1 MPNKIDPTELDAPV
15 ATAREVIPF
24 RERKQDIA
32 LWIFFL
38 VNVIFVTYQ
47 ADIEQLVIRDPD
59 NFTYPIWPP
68 AYMIDFLHWYFENYD
83 PLLYERPVWYTT
95 IVCIDQVVY
104 GPFYIAALYAFWKGK
119 EWIRN
124 WSIIWASVMLTTV
137 TIILGEEIAGPF
149 ASDHLPLVLATN
161 AGWLIVPVWVVI
173 RMWREHPFTRPITT
187 KGAG

>member
-1 MPNKIDPTELDAPV
+1 MSSLSEAAPV
-15 ATAREVIPF
+15 TVTREVIPF
-24 RERKQDIA
+24 RERRGDIV

-68 AYMIDFLHWYFENYD
+68 AYMIDFLHWYFEKYD

-95 IVCIDQVVY
+95 IVVIDQVVY
-104 GPFYIAALYAFWKGK
+104 GPFYIGALYAYWKGK

-124 WSIIWASVMLTTV
+124 WSIIWASVMLATV
-137 TIILGEEIAGPF
+137 TVILGEEIAGPF

-161 AGWLIVPVWVVI
+161 AGWLIVPIWVLI
-173 RMWREHPFTRPITT
+173 RMWREHPITRPVPTT
-187 KGAG
+187 VEG

>member
-1 MPNKIDPTELDAPV
+1 MTPEQFNVEGQVAVAGGRRVCRRRSTLLHKSAHGVRLMPDA
-15 ATAREVIPF
+15 AAREVIPF

-124 WSIIWASVMLTTV
+124 WSII
-137 TIILGEEIAGPF
+137 G
-149 ASDHLPLVLATN
+149 
-161 AGWLIVPVWVVI
+161 
-173 RMWREHPFTRPITT
+173 RP
-187 KGAG
+187 

>member
-1 MPNKIDPTELDAPV
+1 MSNTIDPPTLDTPSA
-15 ATAREVIPF
+15 ARKVIPF
-24 RERKQDIA
+24 RERKGDIV

-47 ADIEQLVIRDPD
+47 ADIEQIVIHDPA

-68 AYMIDFLHWYFENYD
+68 AYMIDFLHWYLARYD
-83 PLLYERPVWYTT
+83 PLIYERPVWYTT
-95 IVCIDQVVY
+95 IVWIDQIVN

-119 EWIRN
+119 DWIRN
-124 WSIIWASVMLTTV
+124 WSIIWAAVMLTTV

-161 AGWLIVPVWVVI
+161 AGWLIVPIWVLV
-173 RMWREHPFTRPITT
+173 RMWREHPFTRPDTT
-187 KGAG
+187 KGG

>member
-1 MPNKIDPTELDAPV
+1 MAPEWADESADGVGLMPDA
-15 ATAREVIPF
+15 AAREVIPF

-38 VNVIFVTYQ
+38 VNVTFVTYQ

-59 NFTYPIWPP
+59 NFTYPIWPRP
-68 AYMIDFLHWYFENYD
+68 FMVDFLHWYFENYD

-95 IVCIDQVVY
+95 IVCIDQVVF

-124 WSIIWASVMLTTV
+124 WSIIWASVMLATV
-137 TIILGEEIAGPF
+137 TVILGEEIAGPF
-149 ASDHLPLVLATN
+149 ASTCRSCWQRTR
-161 AGWLIVPVWVVI
+161 AG
-173 RMWREHPFTRPITT
+173 
-187 KGAG
+187 

>member
-1 MPNKIDPTELDAPV
+1 MEGWHGATLPESASCGHGSLETSARPEWADEYADGVQLMPNKIDPPELDTPV
-15 ATAREVIPF
+15 AAAREVIPF

-38 VNVIFVTYQ
+38 VNFIFVTDQ

-68 AYMIDFLHWYFENYD
+68 AYMVDFLHWYFENYD

-95 IVCIDQVVY
+95 IVVIDQIVY

-119 EWIRN
+119 DWIRN
-124 WSIIWASVMLTTV
+124 WPIIWASVML
-137 TIILGEEIAGPF
+137 A
-149 ASDHLPLVLATN
+149 
-161 AGWLIVPVWVVI
+161 
-173 RMWREHPFTRPITT
+173 
-187 KGAG
+187 